1 MTIGGNGHRDGDS
14 RPVHGRRDRRRPV
27 RGRRDSRSLATR
39 LPVVLV
45 LAAVIALAVAFDA
58 GDDRAG
64 GSGSRAVERP
74 SAGADAPV
82 MPATPGASA
91 DSSTWYCAAG
101 TAEEGG
107 FADHTVAIQNS
118 SGAAVD
124 ATLTVFA
131 GAVATDAAPEAAP
144 VEAETATPTVERVA
158 VPAGE
163 RVVVRLADVV
173 QAPLA
178 AALVEVD
185 GGDVAVEHRVAGD
198 HGEDVGPCSTFASP
212 VWHFAWGSTARDARE
227 VVVLFNPFPSAAT
240 VDASFVTEDG
250 ERAPVRYQG
259 LPVPP
264 GSVVG
269 VDLGVDVTRADQVAA
284 TFRVRSGRVVAERL
298 QQFDG
303 SLGPEGLALTLGTP
317 TAGTAWVFPDGE
329 ASAASP
335 ATPAPEDRPDPRD
348 DRAALVTTERI
359 VMYNPGEERAE
370 VDVRPAQADEGP
382 APQPFGL
389 SIGPGRYEVVDYGG
403 QLRIAPGVPH
413 ATVVRST
420 NGQPV
425 VVERVLL
432 DEGPVPARS
441 RSGTPRPGELSAAFG
456 ARLAARAWRLPSL
469 GDVGGE
475 GRTVDL
481 VVFNP
486 DGDAPRRVEMT
497 LGTADPDPDSDADPP
512 ASPDPVDVAPGA
524 RVAIPLDSDTTDAA
538 GDAVMLADGPVVVE
552 RVVRAADGRRVSAQ
566 AAIPLASGAVTLD
579 DGL

>member
-1 MTIGGNGHRDGDS
+1 MTERSNGHRDAEA
-14 RPVHGRRDRRRPV
+14 PPAHGRRDRRRPA
-27 RGRRDSRSLATR
+27 RGRHDPRSLATR

-45 LAAVIALAVAFDA
+45 LAAVIAGAVTFDA

-64 GSGSRAVERP
+64 GSGAPAIERP
-74 SAGADAPV
+74 PAGADTAV
-82 MPATPGASA
+82 MPATPGTSA
-91 DSSTWYCAAG
+91 ESSTWYCAAG
-101 TAEEGG
+101 TAEDGG
-107 FADHTVAIQNS
+107 FADHTVAIQNPS
-118 SGAAVD
+118 RRDVE
-124 ATLTVFA
+124 ATLTVYA
-131 GAVATDAAPEAAP
+131 GGLA
-144 VEAETATPTVERVA
+144 TATPPGETSEEPGTSAPEVERVA

-198 HGEDVGPCSTFASP
+198 HGEDAAPCSTFAAP
-212 VWHFAWGSTARDARE
+212 AWHFAWGSTARDARE
-227 VVVLFNPFPSAAT
+227 VVILFNPFPSAAT

-250 ERAPVRYQG
+250 RREPVRFQG

-269 VDLGVDVTRADQVAA
+269 VDLGDDVTRADQVAA

-298 QQFDG
+298 EQYDG

-329 ASAASP
+329 ASATSP
-335 ATPAPEDRPDPRD
+335 ATPAPEDRPDPRG
-348 DRAALVTTERI
+348 DRTALVTTERI
-359 VMYNPGEERAE
+359 VVYNPGEERAE
-370 VDVRPAQADEGP
+370 VDVSPVPTGDGP
-382 APQPFGL
+382 APQPFAL
-389 SIGPGRYEVVDYGG
+389 SIGPGRYEIVDYGG
-403 QLRIAPGVPH
+403 QLRIEPGVPH

-425 VVERVLL
+425 VAERVLL
-432 DEGPVPARS
+432 DEGPVPARAA
-441 RSGTPRPGELSAAFG
+441 SGTPRPGELSAALG
-456 ARLAARAWRLPSL
+456 ARLAARGWRLPSV
-469 GDVGGE
+469 GDIGGR

-486 DGDAPRRVEMT
+486 DADAARSVAVT
-497 LGTADPDPDSDADPP
+497 LAPVDPDADPP
-512 ASPDPVDVAPGA
+512 AFPDPVDVAPGT
-524 RVAIPLDSDTTDAA
+524 RVAIPLDDAVTAAA
-538 GDAVMLADGPVVVE
+538 GDAVVLADGPVVVE

-566 AAIPLASGAVTLD
+566 AAIPMASGAVTLD
-579 DGL
+579 TGS

>member
-1 MTIGGNGHRDGDS
+1 MTEQSNGHRDAGA
-14 RPVHGRRDRRRPV
+14 PPAHGRRDRRRPA
-27 RGRRDSRSLATR
+27 RGRSDPRSLATR

-45 LAAVIALAVAFDA
+45 LAAVIVGAVAVDA
-58 GDDRAG
+58 RDDRAG
-64 GSGSRAVERP
+64 TSGAPAIERP
-74 SAGADAPV
+74 PAGAETPV

-107 FADHTVAIQNS
+107 FADHTIAIQNPS
-118 SGAAVD
+118 PRD
-124 ATLTVFA
+124 LEATLTVYPGELA
-131 GAVATDAAPEAAP
+131 AATPPPETTDAPGASAPE
-144 VEAETATPTVERVA
+144 VERVA

-185 GGDVAVEHRVAGD
+185 GGDVAVEHRVAGE
-198 HGEDVGPCSTFASP
+198 HGEDAAPCSTFAAP
-212 VWHFAWGSTARDARE
+212 AWHFAWGSTARDARE
-227 VVVLFNPFPSAAT
+227 IVVLFNPFPSAAT

-250 ERAPVRYQG
+250 GREPVRFQG

-269 VDLGVDVTRADQVAA
+269 VDLGADVTRAEQVAA

-298 QQFDG
+298 QQYDG

-317 TAGTAWVFPDGE
+317 TAGTAWVFADGE
-329 ASAASP
+329 ASAGSP
-335 ATPAPEDRPDPRD
+335 ATPAPEDRADPRD
-348 DRAALVTTERI
+348 DRTALVTTERI
-359 VMYNPGEERAE
+359 VVYNPGEERAE
-370 VDVRPAQADEGP
+370 VDVSPVPTGNGT

-389 SIGPGRYEVVDYGG
+389 SIGPGRYEIVDYGG
-403 QLRIAPGVPH
+403 QLRIEPGVPH

-432 DEGPVPARS
+432 DEGPVPARAA
-441 RSGTPRPGELSAAFG
+441 SGTPRPGELAAALG
-456 ARLAARAWRLPSL
+456 ARLAARGWRLPSV
-469 GDVGGE
+469 GDIGGR

-486 DGDAPRRVEMT
+486 DADAARRVDVT
-497 LGTADPDPDSDADPP
+497 LAPVDPGAAHP
-512 ASPDPVDVAPGA
+512 APPDPVDVAPGA
-524 RVAIPLDSDTTDAA
+524 RVAIPLDDAVAAAA
-538 GDAVMLADGPVVVE
+538 GAAVVLATGPVVVE

-566 AAIPLASGAVTLD
+566 AAIPIASGAVSLD
-579 DGL
+579 TGP

>member
-1 MTIGGNGHRDGDS
+1 MTPGRNGHRDGDA
-14 RPVHGRRDRRRPV
+14 PPAHGRRDRRRPAP
-27 RGRRDSRSLATR
+27 GRRDPRSLTTR

-45 LAAVIALAVAFDA
+45 LAAVIAGAVALDA
-58 GDDRAG
+58 RDDRAG
-64 GSGSRAVERP
+64 GSRSPAVERP
-74 SAGADAPV
+74 PADADPPV
-82 MPATPGASA
+82 MPATPGAA
-91 DSSTWYCAAG
+91 AASSTWYCAAG

-107 FADHTVAIQNS
+107 FADHTVAIQNPS
-118 SGAAVD
+118 DRAVE

-131 GAVATDAAPEAAP
+131 GQVTTAAAPAASP
-144 VEAETATPTVERVA
+144 DDAVTATPDVERVA

-173 QAPLA
+173 EAPLA

-198 HGEDVGPCSTFASP
+198 HGEDAAPCSTFASP

-240 VDASFVTEDG
+240 IDASFVTEEG
-250 ERAPVRYQG
+250 GRAPVRFQG
-259 LPVPP
+259 LPVPA

-269 VDLGVDVTRADQVAA
+269 VDLGDDVTRADQVAA

-298 QQFDG
+298 QQYDG
-303 SLGPEGLALTLGTP
+303 SLGSEGLALTLGTP
-317 TAGTAWVFPDGE
+317 AAGTGWVFPDGE

-359 VMYNPGEERAE
+359 VVYNPGDERAE
-370 VDVRPAQADEGP
+370 VDVSPVSTGDGP
-382 APQPFGL
+382 TPQPFRL
-389 SIGPGRYEVVDYGG
+389 SIGRGRYEIVDYGG
-403 QLRIAPGVPH
+403 QPRIEPAVPH

-441 RSGTPRPGELSAAFG
+441 PSGTPRPGELSATLG
-456 ARLAARAWRLPSL
+456 ARLAADAWRLPSV
-469 GDVGGE
+469 GDIGGR

-486 DGDAPRRVEMT
+486 DADATRTVEVT
-497 LGTADPDPDSDADPP
+497 LAPADGDPP
-512 ASPDPVDVAPGA
+512 TAPDPVDVAPGA
-524 RVAIPLDSDTTDAA
+524 RVAIPLDVATADAA
-538 GDAVMLADGPVVVE
+538 GAAVVLADGPVVVE

-566 AAIPLASGAVTLD
+566 AAIPLASEAVPLD
-579 DGL
+579 SAS